1 MVVQSQSAELGLKFK
16 SPKTLYASWLSVS
29 NAMQMK
35 NVELLVFL
43 AVHRYSLPRLL
54 PLMEGNLMTAYYL
67 GVAIP
72 LAIIPW
78 CHSKT
83 SSNLQPLVINSSAIM
98 FRAMIRKTI
107 CCLSWIFDN
116 LIQSRFSGGT
126 RTPWEIPGNKNL
138 YQFKRS
144 SFNNYI

>member
-1 MVVQSQSAELGLKFK
+1 
-16 SPKTLYASWLSVS
+16 
-29 NAMQMK
+29 MK

-43 AVHRYSLPRLL
+43 AVHRYSLPTLL
-54 PLMEGNLMTAYYL
+54 PLMEGNFMTAYYL

-72 LAIIPW
+72 LVIIPW

-83 SSNLQPLVINSSAIM
+83 NSNLQPLVINSSAIT

-116 LIQSRFSGGT
+116 LMQSRFSGST
-126 RTPWEIPGNKNL
+126 RTSWETSVNKNL
-138 YQFKRS
+138 YQFERN

>member
-1 MVVQSQSAELGLKFK
+1 
-16 SPKTLYASWLSVS
+16 
-29 NAMQMK
+29 MK

-43 AVHRYSLPRLL
+43 AVRRYSLPMLL
-54 PLMEGNLMTAYYL
+54 PLMEGNFMTAYYL
-67 GVAIP
+67 GIAIP

-83 SSNLQPLVINSSAIM
+83 NGNLQPLVINSNAIT

-116 LIQSRFSGGT
+116 LIMSKFSGDL
-126 RTPWEIPGNKNL
+126 RTSWESPEIKTYTSL
-138 YQFKRS
+138 RETLLITTYS
-144 SFNNYI
+144 S